1 MKLELLFN
9 LLDRI
14 HQTRI
19 IKFIKKFE
27 IQYFIDVGAHKGEFL
42 TYFLKLKNIKKIYC
56 FEPQKKIYSILYQ
69 NFKNN
74 KKIKFF
80 NIGLGNSNIKK
91 NIYINKLS
99 STSTFK
105 IYKKTFYLYFKKFLL
120 GASNNYEDKY
130 EVKINKLDE
139 VLRNKNLK
147 DCLLKIDV
155 EGYELN
161 VLNGSINTIKNQV
174 KFILIEKQFFN
185 QYQGVSH
192 KKVEMLL
199 KKHNFKL
206 IKKFT
211 YPLFHFQ
218 DNLYKKV

>member
-1 MKLELLFN
+1 MKFELLFN
-9 LLDRI
+9 QLHHI

-19 IKFIKKFE
+19 IKYIKRFK
-27 IQYFIDVGAHKGEFL
+27 IRYFIDAGAHKGEFL
-42 TYFLKLKNIKKIYC
+42 TYLLKLKNIKKIYC

-80 NIGLGNSNIKK
+80 NIGLGNRNLKK

-99 STSTFK
+99 YTSTFK
-105 IYKKTFYLYFKKFLL
+105 KNKKTFYLYLKKYLL
-120 GASNNYEDKY
+120 GTSNNYEDKY
-130 EVKINKLDE
+130 EVKIKKLDE

-192 KKVEMLL
+192 EKIEKLL
-199 KKHNFKL
+199 KKHNFKI

-211 YPLFHFQ
+211 YPLFLFQ
-218 DNLYKKV
+218 DNLYKKF

>member
-1 MKLELLFN
+1 MKFELLFN
-9 LLDRI
+9 LLHHI

-19 IKFIKKFE
+19 IKYISKFKT
-27 IQYFIDVGAHKGEFL
+27 QYFIDAGAHKGEFL
-42 TYFLKLKNIKKIYC
+42 NYLLKLNNIKKIYC
-56 FEPQKKIYSILYQ
+56 FEPQKKIYKILYH

-74 KKIKFF
+74 NKIKFF
-80 NIGLGNSNIKK
+80 NIGLGNINTKK

-99 STSTFK
+99 YTSTFK
-105 IYKKTFYLYFKKFLL
+105 KNKKTFYLFFKKYLL
-120 GASNNYEDKY
+120 GTSNDYEDKY
-130 EVKINKLDE
+130 EVKIKKLDE
-139 VLRNKNLK
+139 VLRNNNLK

-161 VLNGSINTIKNQV
+161 VLNGSINILENQV

-192 KKVEMLL
+192 KKIENFL

-211 YPLFHFQ
+211 YPLFLFQ
-218 DNLYKKV
+218 DNLYKKI

>member
-1 MKLELLFN
+1 MKFELLFN
-9 LLDRI
+9 QLHHI

-19 IKFIKKFE
+19 IKYIKRFK
-27 IQYFIDVGAHKGEFL
+27 IRYFIDAGAHKGEFL
-42 TYFLKLKNIKKIYC
+42 TYLLKLKNIKKIYC

-80 NIGLGNSNIKK
+80 NIGLGNRNLKK

-99 STSTFK
+99 YTSTFK
-105 IYKKTFYLYFKKFLL
+105 KNKKKFYLYLKKYLL
-120 GASNNYEDKY
+120 GTSNNYEDKY
-130 EVKINKLDE
+130 EVKIKKLDE

-192 KKVEMLL
+192 EKIEKLL
-199 KKHNFKL
+199 KKHNFKI

-211 YPLFHFQ
+211 YPLFLFQ
-218 DNLYKKV
+218 DNLYKKF

>member
-1 MKLELLFN
+1 MKFELLFN
-9 LLDRI
+9 LLHHI

-19 IKFIKKFE
+19 IRYIKKFKTH
-27 IQYFIDVGAHKGEFL
+27 YFIDVGAHKGEFL
-42 TYFLKLKNIKKIYC
+42 TYLLKLKNIKKIYC
-56 FEPQKKIYSILYQ
+56 FEPQKKIYRTLYK

-80 NIGLGNSNIKK
+80 NIGLGNNNTKK

-99 STSTFK
+99 YTSTFK
-105 IYKKTFYLYFKKFLL
+105 KNKKTFYLYFKKFLL
-120 GASNNYEDKY
+120 RASNDYEDKY
-130 EVKINKLDE
+130 KVKIKKLDE

-147 DCLLKIDV
+147 NCLLKIDV

-161 VLNGSINTIKNQV
+161 VLNGSINIIKNQV
-174 KFILIEKQFFN
+174 KFILIERQFFN

-192 KKVEMLL
+192 KKIEKFLN
-199 KKHNFKL
+199 KHNFKL

-211 YPLFHFQ
+211 YPLFLFQ

>member
-105 IYKKTFYLYFKKFLL
+105 INKKTFYLYFKKFLL
-120 GASNNYEDKY
+120 GTSNNYEDKY

-174 KFILIEKQFFN
+174 KFI
-185 QYQGVSH
+185 
-192 KKVEMLL
+192 
-199 KKHNFKL
+199 
-206 IKKFT
+206 
-211 YPLFHFQ
+211 
-218 DNLYKKV
+218 

>member
-1 MKLELLFN
+1 MSTN
-9 LLDRI
+9 
-14 HQTRI
+14 
-19 IKFIKKFE
+19 
-27 IQYFIDVGAHKGEFL
+27 
-42 TYFLKLKNIKKIYC
+42 
-56 FEPQKKIYSILYQ
+56 
-69 NFKNN
+69 
-74 KKIKFF
+74 
-80 NIGLGNSNIKK
+80 
-91 NIYINKLS
+91 INKILN
-99 STSTFK
+99 FEFF
-105 IYKKTFYLYFKKFLL
+105 YKF
-120 GASNNYEDKY
+120 NYEDKY

-174 KFILIEKQFFN
+174 KFILIEKQLYK
-185 QYQGVSH
+185 QYQGVSP

-211 YPLFHFQ
+211 YPLFHYQ